1 MASLKELAKRPEL
14 LAGGHRMCSGCAEG
28 TIVRQVLLASD
39 KPVVVGVATGCLEVC
54 TTIFPYT
61 AWRMPWIHDAFE
73 NVASTMSGVEAAYE
87 ALKKRGAIAEEV
99 NFVAMAGDG
108 GTYDIGLQALSGM
121 LERRHRV
128 VYVCINNEAYM
139 NTGIQRSS
147 ATPFGA
153 ATTTTPVGKHMAGKQ
168 EHRKDLTAI
177 VVAHDIP
184 YVAQTIPGRWND
196 LVTKAEKAYAA
207 KGPAFLNILC
217 PCTRGWQYPAEDTM
231 EISRLAAETCFWPL
245 FEVENGEYRL
255 TYKPKE
261 KLPLTAFIEPQ
272 GRFRHLLRPENKSLL
287 EELQGQVDRQWARL
301 LWLCGEGPRPGA
313 EAQAE
318 AAAF

>member
-1 MASLKELAKRPEL
+1 VASLKELAKRPEL
-14 LAGGHRMCSGCAEG
+14 LAGGHRMCPGCAEG

-54 TTIFPYT
+54 TTIFPYS

-87 ALKKRGAIAEEV
+87 ALKKRGGIAEEV
-99 NFVAMAGDG
+99 NFVAFAGDG

-177 VVAHDIP
+177 IVAHDIP

-196 LVTKAEKAYAA
+196 LVTKTEKAYAA
-207 KGPAFLNILC
+207 KGPAFLNVLC
-217 PCTRGWQYPAEDTM
+217 PCTRGWQYEAAETM

-245 FEVENGEYRL
+245 FEVENGEYHL

-261 KLPLTAFIEPQ
+261 KLPLTAFVEPQ
-272 GRFRHLLRPENKSLL
+272 GRFRHLLRAENKPLL
-287 EELQGQVDRQWARL
+287 EELQAEVDRQWARL

-313 EAQAE
+313 QAE